1 MEQQQLHL
9 SQGSWQ
15 HPAHPRGILETFH
28 SPRGAAGHG
37 DTGTSHPL
45 ASVSPNSHNR
55 DRICPSLLT
64 EHGDKGHS
72 SPQKGT
78 PQAVPCEV
86 SCTREQQKGAT
97 CGAFPQLLPGLACHG
112 DIGCCSS
119 FSLPKENQTTS
130 KPTRFCL
137 ANPTFPPLSLRRNS
151 RSTPRGCLTW
161 QPGRRAGPGQEQSAA
176 GQRRGEE
183 GMKPGKLLGK
193 NNPKAPGKGG

>member
-97 CGAFPQLLPGLACHG
+97 CGGFPTAAPRAGVPWGHQLLL
-112 DIGCCSS
+112 
-119 FSLPKENQTTS
+119 FLLPPEGKPDHLQTHA
-130 KPTRFCL
+130 F
-137 ANPTFPPLSLRRNS
+137 
-151 RSTPRGCLTW
+151 
-161 QPGRRAGPGQEQSAA
+161 
-176 GQRRGEE
+176 
-183 GMKPGKLLGK
+183 LLGK
-193 NNPKAPGKGG
+193 PNFSSPLPAEKQQINSQRLPHLAAR